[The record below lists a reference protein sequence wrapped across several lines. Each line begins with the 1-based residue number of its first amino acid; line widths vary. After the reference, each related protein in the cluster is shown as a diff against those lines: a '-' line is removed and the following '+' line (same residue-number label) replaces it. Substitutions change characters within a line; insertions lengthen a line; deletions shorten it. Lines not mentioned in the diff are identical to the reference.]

1 MPGNEYGGN
10 RAMRRTTKFAI
21 GLAVGTL
28 VGTGPAD
35 ATGYQLREQSAV
47 GQGASFA
54 GAAARGDDPS
64 FLFFNPAAMAWLPGT
79 QGALVGSGIFPGV
92 EAQSGSA
99 TRNAAF
105 RGSPIIG
112 SLGGDIGVD
121 AFVPANYATIALA
134 EDFRFGVSVNSPW
147 GLVTKSPNDFIGRYH
162 ALTSSL
168 RTINLSPAVSWRPL
182 PNLAFGAA
190 LQVQHAATRLSSAVD
205 YGAAGARAGLIP
217 GSRDGRST
225 VSGNDTSFGWHI
237 GTQWEPL
244 PGTRL
249 GAAFRSAVFHEI
261 KGDVNFE
268 GVPAPLRPAFANS
281 SARAKL
287 VTPETATFGLSQQ
300 VSAGWTLL
308 AGAEWTNWSRFRDLV
323 VNFDS
328 GRAPSITEQRWRD
341 SWFFSAGAE
350 YHWNERLT
358 FRGGVA
364 YDQTPVQTAER
375 TPRIPDNDRYWLSVG
390 ASYQVMPNVI
400 LTGGYSHIF
409 ASDARVSLQ
418 DPGPANTNLLR
429 GNLDAT
435 YRASVDI
442 VTAQL
447 RFAF

>member
-1 MPGNEYGGN
+1 MRSRI
-10 RAMRRTTKFAI
+10 RASI
-21 GLAVGTL
+21 GLTL
-28 VGTGPAD
+28 GVLGYAGQAA

-64 FLFFNPAAMAWLPGT
+64 FIFFNPAAMAWLPGT
-79 QGALVGSGIFPGV
+79 QGAIVGSGIFPNA

-99 TRNAAF
+99 TRNAALG
-105 RGSPIIG
+105 GSRIQG
-112 SLGGDIGVD
+112 SLGGDIGLD
-121 AFVPANYATIALA
+121 AFVPATYATIALA
-134 EDFRFGVSVNSPW
+134 PDFRFGVSVNSPW
-147 GLVTKSPNDFIGRYH
+147 GLVTKNSNDFIGRYH

-168 RTINLSPAVSWRPL
+168 RTMNLSPAVSWRPL

-190 LQVQHAATRLSSAVD
+190 LQIQYAATRLSSAVD

-225 VSGNDTSFGWHI
+225 VAGSDTSFGWHI
-237 GTQWEPL
+237 GTQYEPV

-249 GAAFRSAVFHEI
+249 GLAYRSAVFHDI

-268 GVPAPLRPAFANS
+268 GVPAPLRTAFLNS

-287 VTPETATFGLSQQ
+287 VTPETATIGLSQQ
-300 VSAGWTLL
+300 VGPAWTLL
-308 AGAEWTNWSRFRDLV
+308 AGAEWTNWSRFRDLIV
-323 VNFDS
+323 TFDN
-328 GRAPSITEQRWRD
+328 GRAPSVTEQRWQD
-341 SWFFSAGAE
+341 SWFFTAGAE
-350 YHWNERLT
+350 YRWNERLT

-364 YDQTPVQTAER
+364 YDQTPVQDAER

-390 ASYQVMPNVI
+390 ASYRVMPGVI

-409 ASDARVSLQ
+409 ASDATVSLR
-418 DPGPANTNLLR
+418 DPGPANSNLLR
-429 GNLDAT
+429 GNLNAN
-435 YRASVDI
+435 YNASVDI